1 MRGQMPSLKGVKMKL
16 YTAYG
21 SNTNRN
27 SMAFRCPDAKYI
39 GKSKLKNYRLAFK
52 GTENNSYLTVIPDEN
67 STIDVMIWAVSD
79 SDETALDRYEG
90 CPNLYS
96 RKYIPVNI
104 NGESVNALIYIMN
117 DGFEKA
123 LPSEEYFN
131 EVLDGYIENG
141 LETEPLFQAMF
152 NIKTL

>member
-39 GKSKLKNYRLAFK
+39 GKSKLENYRLAFK

-79 SDETALDRYEG
+79 SNETALDRYEG